1 MIPLTEV
8 TFFILLS
15 LTPDPRHGYAIM
27 QEVLELSHQ
36 RVKLSTGTLYTAL
49 KRLLDD
55 SWIEQIE
62 GKDESRGKKTYRL
75 TPTGYTILRQETE
88 RLATLTRLAQGRL
101 SATS

>member
-1 MIPLTEV
+1 MTPLTEV

-15 LTPDPRHGYAIM
+15 LTPNARHGYAIM
-27 QEVLELSHQ
+27 QEVQELSHQ

-55 SWIEQIE
+55 GWIEQVE
-62 GKDESRGKKTYRL
+62 GEDESRGKKIYRL
-75 TPTGYTILRQETE
+75 TSTGYTILRAETE
-88 RLATLTRLAQGRL
+88 RLATLSALAQRRL